1 MSIVDR
7 LAGRMSLRLRIFLF
21 FALAALASIALIA
34 VAGYFALM
42 ATNLEDRTFV
52 LRAGIVSCFGILGIL
67 AAIWYQFDSHVA
79 RPVERLG
86 RYARAT
92 AHGEG
97 LAEAAMPEARY
108 LGYLA
113 PALNDLSRS
122 LEKAR
127 NEREAAVQEATARAE
142 RQKARLEF
150 ILQDLSDG
158 ILICNRD
165 HEILLYN
172 PAAVEILAD
181 IGRIGLRRS
190 VFDVLAPE
198 PVRHNLSRLEKRVR
212 EGRHKTHEL
221 GLSQP
226 FAALCADGRTTLEA
240 TMTLTL
246 VPGSAETQGY
256 VLAFSD
262 ETEMLAASAE
272 AERKVV
278 AVAERI
284 REHAGSLQLIGEM
297 LAANLALDARA
308 RDLTGSIMDEIGLL
322 AETSDELER
331 LAVDE
336 FSRTWPMGPVL
347 ATTLF
352 DLVRER
358 VRLKVLP
365 ETRCP
370 QQIAIL
376 CDSAAIAALS
386 ARLCEWVTKRGGT
399 NLLLSA
405 EPGEETGFL
414 DIEWSGEP
422 VSIRSTDRWLR
433 SALDHDLGPVTA
445 ADVLARH
452 GADIWSD
459 RAPASAGR
467 ARFRIPLQMRDMA
480 SLPVITA
487 RHIERMPVYDFDI
500 FDEKPPAELADRSLR
515 SLTVVVFDTET
526 TGLEPSRGDRMV
538 SIAGVRIVNGRLLE
552 SEIFDEL
559 IHPGRAIP
567 RRSTEVHGIT
577 DSMVADAAPAGE
589 VVARFA
595 RFAENAVLVAHNAP
609 FDMRFLTM
617 AGEASGLEFHNP
629 VLDTVLLA
637 AHVHGTGESLTLDR
651 LAEIYR
657 VDLPD
662 EVRHTALGDSLATA
676 KVFLALLGPLA
687 ASGVTTLGEAVQAS
701 EAQAALRRK
710 QTRYE

>member
-7 LAGRMSLRLRIFLF
+7 LAGKFSLRLRIFLF
-21 FALAALASIALIA
+21 FALAALASIALIGI
-34 VAGYFALM
+34 AGYFALM
-42 ATNLEDRTFV
+42 ATSPEDRTFV
-52 LRAGIVSCFGILGIL
+52 LRAGLFSGFGILGIL
-67 AAIWYQFDSHVA
+67 TAIWYQFDSHIA
-79 RPVERLG
+79 RPIERLG

-97 LAEAAMPEARY
+97 LSSAAMPEARY

-113 PALNDLSRS
+113 PALSDLSRS

-127 NEREAAVQEATARAE
+127 GERETAVEEATARAE

-158 ILICNRD
+158 ILICNREHD
-165 HEILLYN
+165 VLLYN
-172 PAAVEILAD
+172 PAAVEILSD

-190 VFDVLAPE
+190 VFEVLAPE
-198 PVRHNLSRLEKRVR
+198 PVRHNLARLEKRVGD
-212 EGRHKTHEL
+212 GRHKNHDL

-226 FAALCADGRTTLEA
+226 FAALGADGRTMLEA

-246 VPGSAETQGY
+246 VPGSQESQGY

-262 ETEMLAASAE
+262 ETDMLAASAE

-278 AVAERI
+278 ALAERI
-284 REHAGSLQLIGEM
+284 REHAGSLQLVGEL
-297 LAANLALDARA
+297 LASVPALDGRA

-322 AETSDELER
+322 AETSDELDR
-331 LAVDE
+331 LAIDE
-336 FSRTWPMGPVL
+336 LSRTWPMGPVL
-347 ATTLF
+347 GSTLF
-352 DLVRER
+352 ALVRDR
-358 VRLKVLP
+358 VRLKTLP

-370 QQIAIL
+370 KQIAIL

-386 ARLCEWVTKRGGT
+386 ARLCEWVAKRGGT
-399 NLLLSA
+399 ALLLKA
-405 EPGEETGFL
+405 DPGEDIGFL
-414 DIEWSGEP
+414 DIEWTGEP
-422 VSIRSTDRWLR
+422 VSIRSIDRWLR

-452 GADIWSD
+452 GSDIWSD
-459 RAPASAGR
+459 RVPDAPGR
-467 ARFRIPLQMRDMA
+467 ARFRIPLQMRDM
-480 SLPVITA
+480 SRLPVITA

-500 FDEKPPAELADRSLR
+500 FDEKPPAELADTPLR
-515 SLTVVVFDTET
+515 NLTMVVFDTET

-538 SIAGVRIVNGRLLE
+538 SIAGVRIVNGRLLDN
-552 SEIFDEL
+552 EITNEL
-559 IHPGRAIP
+559 VNPGRAIP

-577 DSMVADAAPAGE
+577 DDMVADAAPAGE
-589 VVARFA
+589 VVKRFA
-595 RFAENAVLVAHNAP
+595 RFAESAVLVAHNAP

-617 AGEASGLEFHNP
+617 AGEAAGQEFHNP

-637 AHVHGTGESLTLDR
+637 AHVHGTGDSLTLDR

-657 VDLPD
+657 VELPD

-676 KVFLALLGPLA
+676 KVLLALLGPLA
-687 ASGVTTLGEAVQAS
+687 ATGVSTLGEAIRAS

-710 QTRYE
+710 QASYE